1 MLRIGKQIIIQIM
14 KKVLFAFA
22 SLLFVACGNKVAP
35 PEPTEEEAFSVNL
48 PEYNLLG
55 IEEPKVSSDG
65 SISLG
70 QNLVYSI
77 EINHPLQ
84 KDSLELLQDFFI
96 RKGKAGYNGI
106 NKVIVRAY
114 LKGTKIHGM
123 PYASMNLVGAKKDI
137 IINEGAEKVEELIK
151 KPSAKK
157 VQEVTDPLVGTY
169 FCSRTH
175 DTYVFKSDKTGFF
188 TIQGGASPSEFTWK
202 RSGNN
207 VTIQYEAFGEQKLKF
222 DPKAKTIT
230 EKSESFGTLVFNKK

>member
-1 MLRIGKQIIIQIM
+1 M
-14 KKVLFAFA
+14 KKVLFALA
-22 SLLFVACGNKVAP
+22 TLLFMACGNKVAP
-35 PEPTEEEAFSVNL
+35 PEPAEEENLSVNL

-55 IEEPKVSSDG
+55 IEEPRVSSNG
-65 SISLG
+65 FISPG
-70 QNLVYSI
+70 ENLIYSI
-77 EINHPLQ
+77 EIDHPLQ
-84 KDSLELLQDFFI
+84 KDSLEILQDFFI

-114 LKGTKIHGM
+114 LKGTQIHGM

-137 IINEGAEKVEELIK
+137 IINEGAEKVKELIE
-151 KPSAKK
+151 KPSAEKK
-157 VQEVTDPLVGTY
+157 QEVTDPLVGTY

-188 TIQGGASPSEFTWK
+188 AIQGGGSPSEFTWK

-207 VTIQYEAFGEQKLKF
+207 ITIQYEAFGKQKLKF

>member
-1 MLRIGKQIIIQIM
+1 M
-14 KKVLFAFA
+14 KKVLFALA
-22 SLLFVACGNKVAP
+22 TLLFVACGNKVAP
-35 PEPTEEEAFSVNL
+35 PEPAEEEMLSVDL

-55 IEEPKVSSDG
+55 IEEPKVSSNG
-65 SISLG
+65 SISPG
-70 QNLVYSI
+70 ENLIYSI
-77 EINHPLQ
+77 EIDHPLQ
-84 KDSLELLQDFFI
+84 KDSLEILQDFFI

-137 IINEGAEKVEELIK
+137 IINEGAEKVEELIE
-151 KPSAKK
+151 KPSAEKK
-157 VQEVTDPLVGTY
+157 QEVTDPLVGTY

-188 TIQGGASPSEFTWK
+188 AIQGGGNPSEFTWK

-222 DPKAKTIT
+222 DPKTKTIT
-230 EKSESFGTLVFNKK
+230 EKSESFGTLVFNKQ